1 MAKWPKGLFTQPSA
15 QEVFD
20 SNGTL
25 IFRGLRARIG
35 LNTGHAFCTTDMLT
49 GRSDYFGPIVNTAAK
64 ITSFS
69 KGGDIL
75 FTQDTLTSLD
85 SQTLQ
90 PEAVIS
96 DTSLTLGKRKRKV
109 YRVLPVSIDTR
120 RRYFSDDQVRTTS
133 APSSLTSDHAHVD
146 MPSDE
151 SSSSSGS
158 QGTDYA
164 NEEIAPLLRNAST
177 RHLSNDM
184 FHGVQQ
190 WIIPYGELRL
200 GKKIGSG
207 SFGEVF
213 KASWRGTIVAVKR
226 FYRQTATEQ
235 TLLELRK
242 ESLMMRYCANQ
253 SLNQI
258 ECERVTTD
266 N

>member
-64 ITSFS
+64 ITSIA

-96 DTSLTLGKRKRKV
+96 DTNLTLGKRKRKV

-120 RRYFSDDQVRTTS
+120 RRYFSDDQVRTLS
-133 APSSLTSDHAHVD
+133 APTSFQADLANLEPH
-146 MPSDE
+146 SDE
-151 SSSSSGS
+151 SNSGS
-158 QGTDYA
+158 SERSPATEVD
-164 NEEIAPLLRNAST
+164 PLIRGHSY
-177 RHLSNDM
+177 HSNDM